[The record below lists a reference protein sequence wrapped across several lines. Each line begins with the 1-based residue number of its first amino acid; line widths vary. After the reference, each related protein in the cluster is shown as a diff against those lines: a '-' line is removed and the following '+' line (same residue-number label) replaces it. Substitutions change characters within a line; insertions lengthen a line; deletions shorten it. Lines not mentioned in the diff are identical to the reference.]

1 MSPESQQ
8 PNSEN
13 TNAEIAF
20 VQQALAAA
28 DRSERFSRIIVGV
41 LGILAVVSFIW
52 MHLHMFPLETLG
64 GLLHS
69 LLRVDLFFLVVI
81 FALTM
86 YIRHAI
92 NENTRIILRA
102 LATTSP
108 LPTPPIRA
116 SRSGSVT
123 PLPARRTAS
132 NRFESTTYSARPA
145 GDAVAR
151 QPAGACSGWPTA
163 RRCWFTR

>member
-28 DRSERFSRIIVGV
+28 DRSERFSRIVVVV
-41 LGILAVVSFIW
+41 LGILSVVAFFW
-52 MHLHMFPLETLG
+52 MHMHIFPPESLG

-69 LLRVDLFFLVVI
+69 LLRVDLFFLVLL

-86 YIRHAI
+86 YVRQAI
-92 NENTRIILRA
+92 NQSTRTILRA
-102 LATTSP
+102 LANT
-108 LPTPPIRA
+108 R
-116 SRSGSVT
+116 
-123 PLPARRTAS
+123 
-132 NRFESTTYSARPA
+132 NR
-145 GDAVAR
+145 
-151 QPAGACSGWPTA
+151 
-163 RRCWFTR
+163 

>member
-8 PNSEN
+8 PSSEN

-28 DRSERFSRIIVGV
+28 DRSERLSRIIVVV
-41 LGILAVVSFIW
+41 LGILAVVAFIW
-52 MHLHMFPLETLG
+52 MHLQMFPLETLG

-86 YIRHAI
+86 YLRQAI
-92 NENTRIILRA
+92 NQNTRIILRA
-102 LATTSP
+102 LANT
-108 LPTPPIRA
+108 R
-116 SRSGSVT
+116 
-123 PLPARRTAS
+123 
-132 NRFESTTYSARPA
+132 NR
-145 GDAVAR
+145 
-151 QPAGACSGWPTA
+151 
-163 RRCWFTR
+163 